1 MHFFSF
7 FFIFFVSAPKTAPAG
22 QKNGWISQK
31 VDAILPKPDQK
42 GDSEMKCSICGIVI
56 DDIEK
61 AIEEGWTP
69 SFWDG
74 ENQHDP
80 ACAGCSE
87 AILEYG
93 EDGEFQVKDE
103 YRGKVKFLDDQQEV
117 APKGDLVVGIMLSK
131 VDSST
136 KH

>member
-1 MHFFSF
+1 
-7 FFIFFVSAPKTAPAG
+7 
-22 QKNGWISQK
+22 
-31 VDAILPKPDQK
+31 
-42 GDSEMKCSICGIVI
+42 MKCSICGIVI

-103 YRGKVKFLDDQQEV
+103 YRGKVKFLDESPEV
-117 APKGDLVVGIMLSK
+117 APKSDLVIGIMLSK
-131 VDSST
+131 VDSET

>member
-1 MHFFSF
+1 
-7 FFIFFVSAPKTAPAG
+7 
-22 QKNGWISQK
+22 
-31 VDAILPKPDQK
+31 
-42 GDSEMKCSICGIVI
+42 MKCSICGIVI

-103 YRGKVKFLDDQQEV
+103 YRGKVKFLDDSPEV
-117 APKGDLVVGIMLSK
+117 APKSDLVIGIMLSK
-131 VDSST
+131 VDSET